1 MTKIFKNMAP
11 YWYMIVAIVLLLIV
25 QAFGDLSLPQYTS
38 DIIDVGIQNK
48 GVEHIL
54 PVKMTEDEYEI
65 SQLYM
70 TSKEK
75 KIWKDTYEKKGE
87 YYICKAED
95 EEKLDQLDDTFLTA
109 IFLNHNMSNV
119 KESQFKKMIKN
130 SIASNPTMAPM
141 KDKIDDMSVDEIGK
155 MLNMEFK
162 SFQEE
167 DDNGKKV
174 TYVDVRPMLYQM
186 KQTGMMSAKDI
197 QKSREEIEK
206 KMNDI
211 GESTLFSTGVAYA
224 TKCDK
229 AAGVDIDKI
238 QTDYLWKE
246 GGRMLGIAFMILVAA
261 VGVGF
266 LASKVGASVGRDLR
280 GKIYK
285 KVMGFSNAEMN
296 RFSTASLITRS
307 TNDIQQIQM
316 VTAVML
322 RLLLYAPIIGI
333 GGIIKVYQTGAGM
346 EWIIALAVVVIL
358 GFVMLLVS
366 MAMPKFKIMQTL
378 VDGLNLVSREILT
391 GLSVIRA
398 FGREK
403 TEEER
408 FDEANKKLT
417 GTQLFTNRI
426 MTFMMPGMMFIMYSV
441 TILITWVSAQ
451 KIDAGTLQVGAMTAF
466 ITYAMQI
473 VMAFLMMTAMSI
485 MVPRA
490 GVAADRIDEVLKTEA
505 SVQNVK
511 KPETLKEHK
520 GVLEFSHVDF
530 KYPGAEHNVLSDI
543 DFKVEPGKTTA
554 IIGSTGCGKSTLV
567 NLIPRFYDVTGG
579 QITLDG
585 KDIRRISM
593 EELREEIGFVPQ
605 KGVLFSG
612 TIASNLR
619 FGKADATDEDI
630 KEAAEIAQ
638 ATEFIETKKEKYD
651 SPIAQGGSNVSG
663 GQKQRLA
670 IARAIAKKAKV
681 LVFDDSFSAL
691 DMKTDAA
698 LRKELNEKVQ
708 DASIVIVAQRV
719 STILH
724 ADQILVLDDGKI
736 VGKGTHE
743 ELLKNCEV
751 YLQIAKSQLSE
762 KELGL
767 EKLGLAEEK
776 VEKETNKKEIL
787 STKIDEKENNKLKK
801 KSDDRKLKHKKG
813 GK

>member
-11 YWYMIVAIVLLLIV
+11 YWYMIVAIVLLLVV

-75 KIWKDTYEKKGE
+75 KVWKDTYEKKGE
-87 YYICKAED
+87 YYICKVKD
-95 EEKLDQLDDTFLTA
+95 EEKLDKLDDTFLTA

-130 SIASNPTMAPM
+130 SIASNPAMAPM

-229 AAGVDIDKI
+229 TAGVDIDKI

-316 VTAVML
+316 VIAVML
-322 RLLLYAPIIGI
+322 RLLLYAPILGI

-417 GTQLFTNRI
+417 GTQLFTNRV

-490 GVAADRIDEVLKTEA
+490 GVAADRIDEVLKTES
-505 SVQNVK
+505 SVQDVK

-530 KYPGAEHNVLSDI
+530 KYPGAEQNVLSDI

-776 VEKETNKKEIL
+776 VEKETNKK
-787 STKIDEKENNKLKK
+787 
-801 KSDDRKLKHKKG
+801 G

>member
-54 PVKMTEDEYEI
+54 PVKMTEDEHEI

-95 EEKLDQLDDTFLTA
+95 EEKLDQLDDTFLTV

-130 SIASNPTMAPM
+130 SIALNPAMAPM

-174 TYVDVRPMLYQM
+174 IYVDVRPMLYQM

-366 MAMPKFKIMQTL
+366 IAMPKFKIMQTL

-776 VEKETNKKEIL
+776 AEKETNKKEIL

>member
-54 PVKMTEDEYEI
+54 PVKMMEDEYEI

-75 KIWKDTYEKKGE
+75 KVWKDTYEKKGE
-87 YYICKAED
+87 YYICKVED

-130 SIASNPTMAPM
+130 SIASNPAMAPM

-186 KQTGMMSAKDI
+186 RQTGMMSAKDI

-206 KMNDI
+206 KMNDT

-261 VGVGF
+261 IGVGF
-266 LASKVGASVGRDLR
+266 LASKVGASIGRDLR

-505 SVQNVK
+505 SVQDVK

-530 KYPGAEHNVLSDI
+530 KYPGAEYNVLSDI

-776 VEKETNKKEIL
+776 AEKETNKKEIL

>member
-11 YWYMIVAIVLLLIV
+11 YWYMIVAIVLLLVV

-75 KIWKDTYEKKGE
+75 KVWKDTYEKKGE
-87 YYICKAED
+87 YYICKVKD
-95 EEKLDQLDDTFLTA
+95 EEKLDKLDDTFLTA

-130 SIASNPTMAPM
+130 SIASNPAMAPM

-155 MLNMEFK
+155 MLNMKFK
-162 SFQEE
+162 RFQEE

-229 AAGVDIDKI
+229 TAGVDIDKI

-316 VTAVML
+316 VIAVML
-322 RLLLYAPIIGI
+322 RLLLYAPILGI

-346 EWIIALAVVVIL
+346 EWIIVLAVVVIM
-358 GFVMLLVS
+358 GFVMMLVS

-490 GVAADRIDEVLKTEA
+490 GVAADRIDEVLKTQS
-505 SVQNVK
+505 SVQDVK

-530 KYPGAEHNVLSDI
+530 KYPGAEQNVLSDI

-776 VEKETNKKEIL
+776 VEKETNKK
-787 STKIDEKENNKLKK
+787 
-801 KSDDRKLKHKKG
+801 G